1 LADTG
6 IPENVRQFIFAY
18 IDSVEQL
25 EVLLLLRACRDQSFA
40 AKNVSDA
47 MRTSFDSATNRL
59 ATLQRQ
65 GFLSFDPA
73 NGIYKYAP
81 ANADV
86 DALLGQVEDV
96 YRVRKHKVLELIFSP
111 MKKVARNFADAFVV
125 NKSRNSGE
133 EE

>member
-1 LADTG
+1 LAVNGFPDDVG
-6 IPENVRQFIFAY
+6 KFIFSY

-25 EVLLLLRACRDQSFA
+25 EVLLLLRACREQSFT

-47 MRTSFDSATNRL
+47 MRTSLDSASNRL
-59 ATLQRQ
+59 TTLQRQ
-65 GFLSFDPA
+65 GFLSSDPA
-73 NGIYKYAP
+73 TEMFKYSP
-81 ANADV
+81 AATELDTLV
-86 DALLGQVEDV
+86 GRLEEV

-125 NKSRNSGE
+125 SKTRGSGE